1 MREEA
6 LRVIESVLSQGR
18 TAMVEY
24 EAKQVLKA
32 YGLPVPNEKLAKTL
46 DEALKY
52 AEEIGYPVA
61 LKLMSPQILHKSD
74 AKVVMLNIKDPEELK
89 QKWKEI
95 HENAK
100 KYRPDAEILGVLV
113 APMLR
118 PGREVIIGVT
128 EDPQFGHAIMFGLGG
143 IFVEVLKDVTF
154 RIIPITERD
163 ARKMIKEIK
172 GYPILAGARGEEP
185 ADTPSLTCSSRSA
198 SWLTSSGTTSRR
210 WTSTRY
216 SSTRRARAQS
226 SSTLGLSSRSRR
238 RRKKGRALSTE
249 RCLNGFLPFLRP
261 LFLPCRRARCS

>member
-1 MREEA
+1 MSREEA
-6 LRVIESVLSQGR
+6 LKVIESVLAQGR
-18 TAMVEY
+18 TVLVEY

-74 AKVVMLNIKDPEELK
+74 AKVVMLNIKNPEELK

-95 HENAK
+95 LENAR

-118 PGREVIIGVT
+118 PGREVIIGVV

-163 ARKMIKEIK
+163 ARKMITEIK
-172 GYPILAGARGEEP
+172 GYPILAGVRGEEP
-185 ADTPSLTCSSRSA
+185 ADIDAIVDMLLKVSKLVEDLENYIKEMDLNPVFVYEKGKGAVVVDARMILKAPQRKEEEISSEYR
-198 SWLTSSGTTSRR
+198 
-210 WTSTRY
+210 
-216 SSTRRARAQS
+216 
-226 SSTLGLSSRSRR
+226 
-238 RRKKGRALSTE
+238 E
-249 RCLNGFLPFLRP
+249 RC
-261 LFLPCRRARCS
+261 A

>member
-1 MREEA
+1 MKEEA
-6 LRVIESVLSQGR
+6 LKVIESVLSQDR

-32 YGLPVPNEKLAKTL
+32 YGLPVPEEKLAKTL

-74 AKVVMLNIKDPEELK
+74 ARVVLLNIKSPEELK
-89 QKWKEI
+89 QKWEEI
-95 HENAK
+95 HENARR
-100 KYRPDAEILGVLV
+100 YRPDAEILGVLV
-113 APMLR
+113 APMLK

-163 ARKMIKEIK
+163 ARKMVREIK

-185 ADTPSLTCSSRSA
+185 ADIDAIVSMLLKVSELVDDLRDYIKEMDLNPVFVYEKGKGAVVVDARIILKEPKEKKPQVSSEYR
-198 SWLTSSGTTSRR
+198 
-210 WTSTRY
+210 
-216 SSTRRARAQS
+216 
-226 SSTLGLSSRSRR
+226 
-238 RRKKGRALSTE
+238 E
-249 RCLNGFLPFLRP
+249 RC
-261 LFLPCRRARCS
+261 A